1 MRTNAFR
8 WTLSSVTALS
18 MMSFSLSAQ
27 ENEEKKFEIVPNV
40 DLVSSYVWRGAYQ
53 TGPSFQPSLSI
64 SYAGVSLT
72 AWGSTDFSTSADDYK
87 AKEFD
92 LTLGYG
98 CKGLSI
104 AVTDYWWSGE
114 GARYGRY
121 STDHYFEGT
130 IGYHFGE
137 KFPLNL
143 TWSTMFAGGDK
154 APENGDRYFSTFIEA
169 AYDFNIW
176 GIDFIPSIGISPWD
190 SQYSNGFGLNSISL
204 KAQKAI
210 KITEAFALPIF
221 TQVIAAPEHDN
232 VFLVFG
238 ISL

>member
-1 MRTNAFR
+1 MMKTITFKRTV
-8 WTLSSVTALS
+8 LSATALL
-18 MMSFSLSAQ
+18 MSFSVFAQ
-27 ENEEKKFEIVPNV
+27 EEKKFEIAPAA
-40 DLVSSYVWRGAYQ
+40 DLVSSYVWRGMYQ
-53 TGPSFQPSLSI
+53 TGPAIQPSLSM
-64 SYAGVSLT
+64 SYAGLSLT
-72 AWGSTDFSTSADDYK
+72 AWGSTDFSSSSDETK

-98 CKGLSI
+98 IGGFSI

-121 STDHYFEGT
+121 NTDHYFEGT
-130 IGYHFGE
+130 IGYNFGE
-137 KFPLNL
+137 KFPLSL

-154 APENGDRYFSTFIEA
+154 NPEDGDRYYSSYFEA
-169 AYDFNIW
+169 AYDVNVW
-176 GIDFIPSIGISPWD
+176 GISFQPAVGISPYK
-190 SQYSNGFGLNSISL
+190 SQYSDGFGLNSISL
-204 KAQKAI
+204 KASKEI
-210 KITEAFALPIF
+210 KLSESFSLPVF

>member
-1 MRTNAFR
+1 MKTITFKRTV
-8 WTLSSVTALS
+8 LSATALL
-18 MMSFSLSAQ
+18 MSFSVFAQ
-27 ENEEKKFEIVPNV
+27 EEKKFEIAPAA
-40 DLVSSYVWRGAYQ
+40 DLVSSYVWRGMYQ
-53 TGPSFQPSLSI
+53 TGPAIQPCLSM
-64 SYAGVSLT
+64 SYAGLSLT
-72 AWGSTDFSTSADDYK
+72 TWGSTDFSSSSDETK

-98 CKGLSI
+98 IGGFSI

-130 IGYHFGE
+130 IGYNFGE
-137 KFPLNL
+137 KFPLSL

-154 APENGDRYFSTFIEA
+154 TPENGDRYYSSYFEA
-169 AYDFNIW
+169 AYDVNVW
-176 GIDFIPSIGISPWD
+176 GISFQPAVGISPYK
-190 SQYSNGFGLNSISL
+190 SQYSDGFGLNSISL
-204 KAQKAI
+204 KASKEI
-210 KITEAFALPIF
+210 KLSESFSLPVF